1 MRRGRWRFGHFY
13 CRPNPRICMQ
23 EGLPTFSC
31 PAHIVLP
38 FLSPTTGIC
47 LLLDVATKVTE
58 GGTWFPVL
66 MNFQT
71 SKTLKSMPEFRII
84 APAPCRELHGS
95 CNTSCCYSQKRFEVK
110 HSRASCDLSRVNYRI
125 ISRATGIAL
134 PSKQPTPCIIS
145 PPTQFRQEKQAPCSS
160 QLESTCEKDAF
171 PINP

>member
-1 MRRGRWRFGHFY
+1 MRRGRWWFGHLY

-38 FLSPTTGIC
+38 LLSPTTGIC

-66 MNFQT
+66 MNAQT
-71 SKTLKSMPEFRII
+71 SKTLESMPEFRII

-95 CNTSCCYSQKRFEVK
+95 CNNYCYSQKIFEVK
-110 HSRASCDLSRVNYRI
+110 HSQMPCDQSKVNYRI
-125 ISRATGIAL
+125 ISRATGIVL
-134 PSKQPTPCIIS
+134 PPKQPTPCVIS
-145 PPTQFRQEKQAPCSS
+145 PPTQFSQEKRAPCSS
-160 QLESTCEKDAF
+160 SIENTCNKDAF
-171 PINP
+171 LINP